1 MSTEPIKSIHA
12 TFDAREQAD
21 RAIEHL
27 VQEYGIDRSHI
38 FVEASGRDNTSGT
51 TASGGDRSGK
61 AGDTVRSDAML
72 AGSIEVSVDVGPDEV
87 IKAQEAF
94 RQTGAK
100 TVFSR

>member
-1 MSTEPIKSIHA
+1 MSTEAIKSIHA
-12 TFDAREQAD
+12 TFEAREQAD

-38 FVEASGRDNTSGT
+38 FVEADGRDNTSGT
-51 TASGGDRSGK
+51 TASGGDTSGK
-61 AGDTVRSDAML
+61 AGEKSRSDAVL
-72 AGSIEVSVDVGPDEV
+72 AGNIQVSVDVGPDEV
-87 IKAQEAF
+87 VKAQEAF